1 MSSTVPCCS
10 AYTFHLVVL
19 AAVDDD
25 QFWISKSLPDD
36 LDLIVIDCATMKHPF
51 NVATVP
57 AAQGIQ
63 QKCIPFRQFPSCYE
77 KGLGEKAGQD
87 HHS

>member
-25 QFWISKSLPDD
+25 QFCISKSLPDD
-36 LDLIVIDCATMKHPF
+36 LDLIVIDCAAMKHPF

-57 AAQGIQ
+57 PKEFSKNAYLFVNFLLVT
-63 QKCIPFRQFPSCYE
+63 KRV
-77 KGLGEKAGQD
+77 
-87 HHS
+87 